1 MNRRTAVGRAV
12 ASMTVYAAVLAGCAA
27 SATPRPIAEEAR
39 EALQQLLPAN
49 LLLVGEQHDAPG
61 HQTLQTELVRQLA
74 ETGRL
79 GALVL
84 EMADAGLTTQDL
96 SPTASEDEVQAR
108 LQWQQNPQQW
118 PWSAYGPSI
127 MAAVRGGVPVL
138 GGNLP
143 ASQIRSAM
151 QDASLD
157 PRLSAEALRQQRDNI
172 RDGHCGL
179 LPESQ
184 IAPMTRVQIARD
196 LAMARTLANAAHPRR
211 VVVLIAGNQHVR
223 RDLGVPVHLS
233 PGLDTRVLMA
243 VADTATDAGSAS
255 PADRIWTSP
264 PRPPRDHCAEFR
276 QQMKR

>member
-1 MNRRTAVGRAV
+1 MTLC
-12 ASMTVYAAVLAGCAA
+12 ASALAGCAV
-27 SATPRPIAEEAR
+27 SATPRPVADEAR
-39 EALQQLLPAN
+39 QALQQLLPAT
-49 LLLVGEQHDAPG
+49 LLLVGEQHDATE
-61 HQTLQTELVRQLA
+61 HQALQTELVRQLA
-74 ETGRL
+74 EAGRL

-84 EMADAGLTTQDL
+84 EMADAGQTTQGL
-96 SPTASEDEVQAR
+96 SPAASEEAVQAR

-118 PWSAYGPSI
+118 SWPAYGPSI

-143 ASQIRSAM
+143 ASQMRSAM

-157 PRLSAEALRQQRDNI
+157 PRLPADALRQQQDNI

-196 LAMARTLANAAHPRR
+196 LTMARTLTNAAHPRR
-211 VVVLIAGNQHVR
+211 VAVLIAGNQHVR

-233 PGLDTRVLMA
+233 AGLETRVLMA
-243 VADTATDAGSAS
+243 VAQNGASETPAS
-255 PADRIWTSP
+255 PADRVWTSA
-264 PRPPRDHCAEFR
+264 PRSPRDYCADFK

>member
-1 MNRRTAVGRAV
+1 
-12 ASMTVYAAVLAGCAA
+12 MTLCAAALSGCAA
-27 SATPRPIAEEAR
+27 PAPLIAAPEAAR
-39 EALQQLLPAN
+39 EALASLLPAN
-49 LLLVGEQHDAPG
+49 VLLVGEQHDAPE
-61 HQTLQTELVRQLA
+61 HQALQAALVRQLA
-74 ETGRL
+74 EAGQL

-84 EMADAGLTTQDL
+84 EMADAGQSTQGL
-96 SPTASEDEVQAR
+96 SPAASEEAVQAR

-143 ASQIRSAM
+143 ASQMRSAM
-151 QDASLD
+151 QDTSLD
-157 PRLSAEALRQQRDNI
+157 PRLPADALSQQQANI
-172 RDGHCGL
+172 REGHCGL

-196 LAMARTLANAAHPRR
+196 LTMARTLANAAHPRR

-223 RDLGVPVHLS
+223 RDLGVPLHLS
-233 PGLDTRVLMA
+233 AGLDTRVLMA
-243 VADTATDAGSAS
+243 VAENGASATPAS
-255 PADRIWTSP
+255 PADRVWTSP
-264 PRPPRDHCAEFR
+264 PRAPRDYCAEFR